1 MMFDPQKYSFMRAP
15 AVSLDFILYETKP
28 VEGYIIGCYTL
39 IDYMDGDFLLEEVTK
54 KSMKDYAHPMRSL
67 LYRGKIPSDE
77 FAFELFKNI
86 GLEVPIIQRDIKLD
100 TIL

>member
-54 KSMKDYAHPMRSL
+54 KSMKDYAIV

-86 GLEVPIIQRDIKLD
+86 GLEVPIIQRDVKLD

>member
-1 MMFDPQKYSFMRAP
+1 MTKFNPRKYSFVMAP
-15 AVSLDFILYETKP
+15 SVAVDYTLYETKP
-28 VEGYIIGCYTL
+28 VDGYIIGCYTL
-39 IDYMDGDFLLEEVTK
+39 IEYMSDGDFKLEEMAK
-54 KSMKDYAHPMRSL
+54 KNYRDFAIT

-86 GLEVPIIQRDIKLD
+86 GLNVPIIQRDIKLD